1 MTWGVVRWVADYRD
15 TITVS
20 DVILTSL
27 GEIVHP
33 AVCVADKPALEDRPP
48 MSGAQAGDLAR
59 TFKVLGNDTRLRM
72 LHALQRVGE
81 MNVGDLAVEAGVSA
95 QGVSNQ
101 LQRLVDRRIVAARR
115 GGNHVFYR
123 VVDPC
128 VPALLELG
136 LCLTEEAQSPAS
148 RTTS

>member
-1 MTWGVVRWVADYRD
+1 
-15 TITVS
+15 
-20 DVILTSL
+20 
-27 GEIVHP
+27 
-33 AVCVADKPALEDRPP
+33 
-48 MSGAQAGDLAR
+48 MSQVQAADLAR

-81 MNVGDLAVEAGVSA
+81 MSVGDLAVEAGVSA

-115 GGNHVFYR
+115 DGNHVFYR

-136 LCLTEEAQSPAS
+136 WCLTEETQPQAGVGDAEEVSA
-148 RTTS
+148 